1 MAKLSAA
8 TEQNE
13 SGCLVYATEYMGA
26 FARGKTMEEALEKLP
41 ADVVSYCR
49 FANRSTPKEPFELCV
64 VQQKQS
70 ALQVCDADSDILL
83 DCEIPPLTI
92 LEYLLSKELC
102 LKSAECFLRLYEA
115 IPSPDALLRPR
126 RKTFY
131 GEIPATAHEMYTHTN
146 GVTSY
151 YAGEIGA
158 QTENSTNIFLS
169 RLAAFAAIEATPDY
183 LLNHVFIG
191 SHDEAW
197 TLRKVLRR
205 FLWHDRIHAKA
216 LYQRACTL
224 WGRPRI
230 PNEFYFPE

>member
-8 TEQNE
+8 SEQNE

-41 ADVVSYCR
+41 ADVVSYCL

-92 LEYLLSKELC
+92 FEYLLSKELC
-102 LKSAECFLRLYEA
+102 LKSAGCFLRLYET

-131 GEIPATAHEMYTHTN
+131 TRD
-146 GVTSY
+146 
-151 YAGEIGA
+151 GA
-158 QTENSTNIFLS
+158 RNVYPYQRGYEL
-169 RLAAFAAIEATPDY
+169 
-183 LLNHVFIG
+183 
-191 SHDEAW
+191 
-197 TLRKVLRR
+197 LRR
-205 FLWHDRIHAKA
+205 RDR
-216 LYQRACTL
+216 RANGKQHEHL
-224 WGRPRI
+224 SVAFGRVCRHRG
-230 PNEFYFPE
+230 NTGLFD